1 MKQKIFVL
9 SALLFTSLSFSQIGI
24 NNQSPNATLDISA
37 IKSDGSTAEGI
48 IAPRLTGDQIKAANP
63 KYGINQ
69 TGAIIYATSGISA
82 ADPTDKT
89 TNITTAGY
97 YFFNGS
103 TWELLNPQTTDSDAT
118 RFLGGT
124 VYVKF
129 NSISGGT
136 LTSTKVIGG
145 ASGTSY
151 TVGGSTQLSSK
162 GGINSLIGNG
172 FTISNPSNGV
182 FDIKLDTPMTEIYGI
197 SLNIVDA
204 YGPTSGSVNPGQSP
218 DPNTPGIKL
227 KTNDNC
233 QVAYLSNNL
242 FRLKTG
248 DDAGTLANRPF
259 TFLIIGN

>member
-1 MKQKIFVL
+1 MKQKIFIL
-9 SALLFTSLSFSQIGI
+9 SAILFSSFSYGQVGL
-24 NNQSPNATLDISA
+24 NNQNPKATLDVSA
-37 IKSDGSTAEGI
+37 IKSDGTTAEGI
-48 IAPRLTGDQIKAANP
+48 IAPRLSGDQIMAANS
-63 KYGINQ
+63 KYGIDQ
-69 TGAIIYATSGISA
+69 TGAIVYATSKIST
-82 ADPTDKT
+82 ADPTNKT
-89 TNITTAGY
+89 TNITMAGY

-145 ASGTSY
+145 ASGVSY

-172 FTISNPSNGV
+172 YTISNPSNGV

-204 YGPTSGSVNPGQSP
+204 YGPTSGSVSAGQSP
-218 DPNTPGIKL
+218 DPSTPGIKL

-233 QVAYLSNNL
+233 QVAYISNNL

-248 DDAGTLANRPF
+248 DDTGTLANRPF